1 MTGVLKI
8 GELASAAGVS
18 TDTVRY
24 YERLGLL
31 PGASRSRAGYR
42 LYTNADVE
50 RLRFVKQA
58 QAFGFSLDEIK
69 ELLPGR
75 EAGLSECRR
84 VRDLVGSKLEEIDAR
99 LAELRAFRRLLA
111 AYFEECEQVLAG
123 QRGEVCPVLFEI
135 SHPARKKLARA
146 PERKKKEAFKGKKG
160 VKK

>member
-1 MTGVLKI
+1 MTSALKI

-31 PGASRSRAGYR
+31 PRASRTRAGYR

-84 VRDLVGSKLEEIDAR
+84 VRDLVSTKLEEIDAR

-111 AYFEECEQVLAG
+111 AYFEECEQALAG
-123 QRGEVCPVLFEI
+123 KRGEVCPVLFEI

-146 PERKKKEAFKGKKG
+146 PERKTNEVFKRKKG

>member
-1 MTGVLKI
+1 MTSALKI
-8 GELASAAGVS
+8 GELAAAASVSA
-18 TDTVRY
+18 DTVRY

-31 PGASRSRAGYR
+31 PRASRSRAGYR

-84 VRDLVGSKLEEIDAR
+84 VRDLVASKLEEIDAR

-111 AYFEECEQVLAG
+111 VYSEECEQTLAG
-123 QRGEVCPVLFEI
+123 KRGDACPVLFEI
-135 SHPARKKLARA
+135 SHPAGKKLVNA
-146 PERKKKEAFKGKKG
+146 PERKMNEVSKGKKG